1 MKFITSVDKERS
13 SLVFRGMK
21 RGSWATGDSDNEAKN
36 LLDKMANRVF
46 DKIRTTEEFVRIQ
59 KQLSEYSGKWSI
71 E

>member
-1 MKFITSVDKERS
+1 
-13 SLVFRGMK
+13 MK

-46 DKIRTTEEFVRIQ
+46 DKIRTTEEFIRIQ